1 MGSIMSAAPLRPG
14 GSARLR
20 LAADLSLLAV
30 AAVWGL
36 TFSLGKMVL
45 AALPPFT
52 YLAARF
58 TIGAVL
64 LVAVAPARRAA
75 LPARSWMQ
83 AAAVGVVFFLG
94 YGLQTVGLRLT
105 TASKAAFITGLSVV
119 LVPVIASVWLRRR
132 PRGWVWAGIASAT
145 AGLALLT
152 LDDPMGATLGDL
164 LVLGCAVCFALHIV
178 LVGRLAPALDP
189 LAFAAAQV
197 VSVAALSTLAASVE
211 RPLRALVA
219 APPGIWGILLFMAVA
234 ATVGA
239 LVIQNWAQR
248 FTSPSHTGLMFTFEP
263 VAAAV
268 AAHLLLGEVLRG
280 RQALGA
286 LLILIGIVVA
296 EVGPEA

>member
-1 MGSIMSAAPLRPG
+1 MSAAPLRPG

-75 LPARSWMQ
+75 LPARPWIQ

>member
-1 MGSIMSAAPLRPG
+1 MGSIMSAVSLRPG
-14 GSARLR
+14 GSVRLR

-36 TFSLGKMVL
+36 TFPLGKMVL
-45 AALPPFT
+45 AALPPFA

-64 LVAVAPARRAA
+64 MIAVAPARRAA
-75 LPARSWMQ
+75 LPARPWIQ

-132 PRGWVWAGIASAT
+132 PRGRVWAGIATAS

-152 LDDPMGATLGDL
+152 LDDPIGANLGDL
-164 LVLGCAVCFALHIV
+164 LVLGCAFCFALHIV
-178 LVGRLAPALDP
+178 LVGRLGPALDP

-219 APPGIWGILLFMAVA
+219 APPGIWGMILFMATT

-239 LVIQNWAQR
+239 LVIQTWAQR

-268 AAHLLLGEVLRG
+268 AAYLLLGEVLSG
-280 RQALGA
+280 RQAFGA
-286 LLILIGIVVA
+286 LLILVGIVVA
-296 EVGPEA
+296 EVGREA

>member
-1 MGSIMSAAPLRPG
+1 MSAAPLRPG